1 MINKK
6 ESALRKVYDI
16 VVIGGGIIGSSISYN
31 LVNDGFDGRI
41 LVIEKDPSYEFA
53 STTLSAGGVR
63 EQFSLPENIK
73 ISQYGLNIFE
83 NFDET
88 MEVDGDEAHAE
99 FKPRGYLFLASEKN
113 WPMIKKNYEIQKALG
128 ADVSLLSIDDLKR
141 VFPHLKTE
149 NLAGGSFGSRAGYL
163 DPYGVLQGY
172 IKKGKKLGV
181 EYLHEEVTGIEVKRK
196 KIEGVTTDKGKRIR
210 CGVVVN
216 AAGPY
221 ASTVG
226 KMAGIDLPVDP
237 VRRMA
242 YVFDPKIKFDYD
254 LPLVIDADGLLYF
267 RHETGKTILIGRSI
281 PDEPSGFN
289 FDWDRDYFM
298 DIVWPQVAERV
309 PAFDTAKL
317 IRGWAGLY
325 AMNRLDGNGIIGR
338 LGDIEDLYGAV
349 GFSGHGLQQ
358 APAVGKCLSELIQFG
373 KYQTIDLSCFSC
385 DRFETGKLVF
395 EEEMV

>member
-1 MINKK
+1 LK
-6 ESALRKVYDI
+6 KVYDI
-16 VVIGGGIIGSSISYN
+16 VVVGGGVIGSSISYN
-31 LVNDGFDGRI
+31 LVNDGFDGKI

-63 EQFSLPENIK
+63 EQFSLTENIR

-83 NFDET
+83 RFDEV
-88 MEVDGDEAHAE
+88 MEVDGDKAHAE
-99 FKPRGYLFLASEKN
+99 FKQRGYLFLADEKN
-113 WPMIKKNYEIQKALG
+113 WPMLKGNYEIQKGLG
-128 ADVSLLSIDDLKR
+128 AEVSLLSIDDLKKR
-141 VFPHLKTE
+141 IPHLKTD
-149 NLAGGSFGSRAGYL
+149 NLVGGSFGARAGYL

-172 IKKGKKLGV
+172 IKKGKNLGV
-181 EYLHEEVTGIEVKRK
+181 EYLYEEVTGIEVRGKR
-196 KIEGVTTDKGKRIR
+196 IEGVMTDTGTHIR
-210 CGVVVN
+210 CGVAVN

-221 ASTVG
+221 ASVIG

-242 YVFDPKIKFDYD
+242 YVFDPQVKFDYD

-281 PDEPSGFN
+281 PDEPPGFN
-289 FDWDRDYFM
+289 FEWDRDYFM
-298 DIVWPQVAERV
+298 DVVWPQAAERI
-309 PAFDTAKL
+309 PAFETAKL

-325 AMNRLDGNGIIGR
+325 AMNRADGNAIIGH
-338 LGDIEDLYGAV
+338 LGDIEGFYGAV

-373 KYQTIDLSCFSC
+373 RYRTIDLSCFSF
-385 DRFETGKLVF
+385 DRFERGNLIF
-395 EEEMV
+395 EEAMV